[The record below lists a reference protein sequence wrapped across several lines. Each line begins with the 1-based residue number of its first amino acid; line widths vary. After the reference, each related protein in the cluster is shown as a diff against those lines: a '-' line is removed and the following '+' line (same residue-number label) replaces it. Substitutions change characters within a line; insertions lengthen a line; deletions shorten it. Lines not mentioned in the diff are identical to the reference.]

1 MTLERATFY
10 RLVLVTFCPLPANA
24 LYADS
29 CSSGLLPGQRPG
41 PYSAV
46 ISTGPQRG
54 QSFCYICETAE
65 RPAAVVFARSLS
77 EPLAKLVQG
86 LDKAIDENKKSD
98 LRAWVTFLSADQL
111 GLDPKIVAWSR
122 KHGIRNIPAGVF
134 EDVTGPPS
142 YRLARDADVTVL
154 FFVKQKVVAS
164 FAYRSGEWND
174 NEVSEIMKALP
185 RIAGPN
191 R

>member
-1 MTLERATFY
+1 
-10 RLVLVTFCPLPANA
+10 
-24 LYADS
+24 S

-54 QSFCYICETAE
+54 QSYCYICETGE
-65 RPAAVVFARSLS
+65 RPAVVVFARSLS
-77 EPLAKLVQG
+77 DPLAKLVQG
-86 LDKAIDENKKSD
+86 LDKAIDENKKPD

-111 GLDPKIVAWSR
+111 GLDPKIVEWSR

-134 EDVTGPPS
+134 EDIAGPPS

-154 FFVKQKVVAS
+154 FFVKQKVAAS
-164 FAYRSGEWND
+164 FAYRAGEWND
-174 NEVSEIMKALP
+174 NEVSEMMKALP
-185 RIAGPN
+185 
-191 R
+191 